1 MKVEVARLGVSYAQ
15 NDPRRRS
22 CAQDQTRTRSCD
34 ISCDMARMPLS
45 TTGGEGRG
53 LVWWFRRQGKWHLLR
68 LGVSLRARAA
78 RHNRRAPQWP
88 VGRKFRGAPGF
99 QWHRVVARRQVPHQ
113 HPPQTIRHGP
123 VVENEAVSFLPAA
136 CAAAG

>member
-45 TTGGEGRG
+45 TKGGVRDVVWSGGSAGRESG
-53 LVWWFRRQGKWHLLR
+53 ICSDWAYRCGH
-68 LGVSLRARAA
+68 
-78 RHNRRAPQWP
+78 AP
-88 VGRKFRGAPGF
+88 RGTT
-99 QWHRVVARRQVPHQ
+99 VARPSGQSGENSEVR
-113 HPPQTIRHGP
+113 P
-123 VVENEAVSFLPAA
+123 VSSGIVS
-136 CAAAG
+136 